1 MFIEATLNNKPQIAR
16 NMETQDAETNDNAD
30 GDKLW
35 KPKIEQGKNTT
46 NEDKYWDDEEKKST
60 KRKSA
65 KEKSTER
72 KSAKKKSTRENQ
84 QNIKA
89 HSVLKNIIEKKDNIY
104 SPLSLFLIIEKNL
117 ETDKA
122 TITNYFDKILDIGSI
137 EKEDLNLLRLKKA
150 IFISENSKEE
160 DMLELLNPIINS
172 DSVWKIQSIKFL
184 GDYYFS
190 LKQFNKAKQYY
201 LILISNNN
209 IGLDKHEIKRKLNI
223 IGDE

>member
-1 MFIEATLNNKPQIAR
+1 MSSEISEKVKLIDLLKKNFKLLLSLLILLFVIISILLWFDHSNKSKREKISEDFIQA
-16 NMETQDAETNDNAD
+16 
-30 GDKLW
+30 
-35 KPKIEQGKNTT
+35 KILL
-46 NEDKYWDDEEKKST
+46 
-60 KRKSA
+60 
-65 KEKSTER
+65 
-72 KSAKKKSTRENQ
+72 ENQ
-84 QNIKA
+84 RNIKA
-89 HSVLKNIIEKKDNIY
+89 HNILKNIIEKKDNIY

-122 TITNYFDKILDIGSI
+122 TVTNYFDKILDIGSI

-201 LILISNNN
+201 LILISDND
-209 IGLDKHEIKRKLNI
+209 IGLDKNEIKRKLNI

>member
-1 MFIEATLNNKPQIAR
+1 MSSEISEKIKLIDLLKKNFKLLLSLLILLFVIISILLWFDYSNKSKREKISENFIRA
-16 NMETQDAETNDNAD
+16 
-30 GDKLW
+30 
-35 KPKIEQGKNTT
+35 KILL
-46 NEDKYWDDEEKKST
+46 
-60 KRKSA
+60 
-65 KEKSTER
+65 
-72 KSAKKKSTRENQ
+72 ENQ

-89 HSVLKNIIEKKDNIY
+89 HNVLKNIVEKKDNIY

-117 ETDKA
+117 EKDKA
-122 TITNYFDKILDIGSI
+122 TITNYFDKILNIGSI

-160 DMLELLNPIINS
+160 DVLELLNPIINS

-201 LILISNNN
+201 LILISNND
-209 IGLDKHEIKRKLNI
+209 IGLDKNEIKRKLNI

>member
-1 MFIEATLNNKPQIAR
+1 MSSEISEKVKLIDLLKKNFKLLLSLLILLFVIISILLWFDYSNKSKREKISEDFIQA
-16 NMETQDAETNDNAD
+16 
-30 GDKLW
+30 
-35 KPKIEQGKNTT
+35 KILL
-46 NEDKYWDDEEKKST
+46 
-60 KRKSA
+60 
-65 KEKSTER
+65 
-72 KSAKKKSTRENQ
+72 ENQ

-89 HSVLKNIIEKKDNIY
+89 HNILKNIIEKRDNIY

-122 TITNYFDKILDIGSI
+122 TITNYFDEILDIGSI

-201 LILISNNN
+201 LILISDND
-209 IGLDKHEIKRKLNI
+209 IGLDKNEIKRKLNI

>member
-1 MFIEATLNNKPQIAR
+1 MSSEISEKIKLIDLLKKNFKLLLSLLILLFIIFSILLWFDHSNKSKR
-16 NMETQDAETNDNAD
+16 E
-30 GDKLW
+30 
-35 KPKIEQGKNTT
+35 KISENFI
-46 NEDKYWDDEEKKST
+46 
-60 KRKSA
+60 RA
-65 KEKSTER
+65 KILL
-72 KSAKKKSTRENQ
+72 ENQ

-89 HSVLKNIIEKKDNIY
+89 HNVLKNIIEKKDNIY

-122 TITNYFDKILDIGSI
+122 TITNHFDKILDIGSI

-150 IFISENSKEE
+150 IFISENSKEK
-160 DMLELLNPIINS
+160 DILELLNPIINS

-201 LILISNNN
+201 LILISGND
-209 IGLDKHEIKRKLNI
+209 IGLDKNEIKRKLNI

>member
-1 MFIEATLNNKPQIAR
+1 MSSEISEKVKLIDLLKKNFKLLLSLSILLFVIISILLWFDHSNKSKREKISEDFIQA
-16 NMETQDAETNDNAD
+16 
-30 GDKLW
+30 
-35 KPKIEQGKNTT
+35 KILL
-46 NEDKYWDDEEKKST
+46 
-60 KRKSA
+60 
-65 KEKSTER
+65 
-72 KSAKKKSTRENQ
+72 ENQ

-89 HSVLKNIIEKKDNIY
+89 HNVLKNIVEKKDNIY

-117 ETDKA
+117 EADKA

-201 LILISNNN
+201 LILISDND
-209 IGLDKHEIKRKLNI
+209 IGLDKNEIKRKLNI

>member
-1 MFIEATLNNKPQIAR
+1 MSSEISEKVKLIDLLKKNFKLLLSLLILLFVIISILLWFDHSNKSKREKISEDFIQA
-16 NMETQDAETNDNAD
+16 
-30 GDKLW
+30 
-35 KPKIEQGKNTT
+35 KILL
-46 NEDKYWDDEEKKST
+46 
-60 KRKSA
+60 
-65 KEKSTER
+65 
-72 KSAKKKSTRENQ
+72 ENQ

-89 HSVLKNIIEKKDNIY
+89 HNVLKNIIEKKDNIY

-172 DSVWKIQSIKFL
+172 DSVWKFQSIKFL

-201 LILISNNN
+201 LILISNND
-209 IGLDKHEIKRKLNI
+209 IGLDKNEIKRKLNI

>member
-1 MFIEATLNNKPQIAR
+1 MSLEISEKVKLIDLLKKNLKLLLSLSILLFVIISILLWFDHSNKSKREKISEGFIQA
-16 NMETQDAETNDNAD
+16 
-30 GDKLW
+30 
-35 KPKIEQGKNTT
+35 KILL
-46 NEDKYWDDEEKKST
+46 
-60 KRKSA
+60 
-65 KEKSTER
+65 
-72 KSAKKKSTRENQ
+72 ENQ
-84 QNIKA
+84 QNTKA
-89 HSVLKNIIEKKDNIY
+89 HNILKNIVEKKDNIY

-117 ETDKA
+117 ETDKT
-122 TITNYFDKILDIGSI
+122 TITNYFDEILDIGSI

-201 LILISNNN
+201 LILISNND
-209 IGLDKHEIKRKLNI
+209 IGLDKNEIKRKLNI
-223 IGDE
+223 IGNE

>member
-1 MFIEATLNNKPQIAR
+1 MSSEISEKAKLIDLLKKNLKLLLSLSILLFVIISILLWFDHSNKSKREKISEDFIQA
-16 NMETQDAETNDNAD
+16 
-30 GDKLW
+30 
-35 KPKIEQGKNTT
+35 KILL
-46 NEDKYWDDEEKKST
+46 
-60 KRKSA
+60 
-65 KEKSTER
+65 
-72 KSAKKKSTRENQ
+72 ENQ

-89 HSVLKNIIEKKDNIY
+89 HNVLKNIIEKKDNIY

-160 DMLELLNPIINS
+160 DILELLNPIINS

-201 LILISNNN
+201 LILISNND
-209 IGLDKHEIKRKLNI
+209 IGLDKNEIKRKLNI